1 MPPTEPRALPGSPD
15 VLRRL
20 RGDEYPYPGLLCA
33 GEPAV
38 VLVDDTDLPEVVW
51 RAEADGHLLA
61 PLDAVRVV
69 GGTAALLPSCRGRL
83 GAHDAPTP
91 GRAVTVAV
99 SVIRGAQA
107 AAGLGVDDGS
117 WWLDAAGRPVLALGA
132 GSLWREEAADLLSAV
147 AAATG
152 GVAARAVAEVARGI
166 GDSAAVRRHADA
178 WEDALFAAAEPE
190 PLAGP
195 ATDPALGADTA
206 PMRASALRRG
216 APEPVPV
223 AVPVWARPVDGD
235 LARRTGDA
243 LGATWA
249 GVRGV
254 VQRMRPRSAAPH
266 EGPREKE
273 VPHRRRG
280 PVLVAVAVV
289 GVVAALGLLWPE
301 SVPAPFASAEVIGAA
316 IATAEASDPAAGSP
330 APVDASEA
338 GPSAVPEEASAL
350 ERGAREALDSLAAC
364 VAGDQDACASARED
378 PSLAVPDGLVAAAGV
393 RPDISLLDEYGGV
406 AVIRA
411 DAPGYTSQAVVLV
424 QADEKWLVREV
435 YDLAD
440 QP

>member
-1 MPPTEPRALPGSPD
+1 MPLTEPSALAGSPD

-20 RGDEYPYPGLLCA
+20 RADEYPYPGLLCA

-51 RAEADGHLLA
+51 RAEADGHLLS
-61 PLDAVRVV
+61 PLDAVRVA

-107 AAGLGVDDGS
+107 ATGLGVDDGS
-117 WWLDAAGRPVLALGA
+117 WWVDAAGRPVLALGA
-132 GSLWREEAADLLSAV
+132 GGLWRAEAADLLSAV

-152 GVAARAVAEVARGI
+152 GVAARAVDEVARGI

-195 ATDPALGADTA
+195 ATDPVLGADTA
-206 PMRASALRRG
+206 PMRATALRRG
-216 APEPVPV
+216 APEPIPV
-223 AVPVWARPVDGD
+223 AVPVWARLVDGD

-243 LGATWA
+243 VAATWA

-254 VQRMRPRSAAPH
+254 AHRMRPRSAAPL
-266 EGPREKE
+266 GGTRENE

-301 SVPAPFASAEVIGAA
+301 PRPAPAPSAEVTGAA
-316 IATAEASDPAAGSP
+316 IATAEASDPATAASAP
-330 APVDASEA
+330 ADASEA
-338 GPSAVPEEASAL
+338 GPSAIPEEASAL
-350 ERGAREALDSLAAC
+350 ERGAREALASLAAC
-364 VAGDQDACASARED
+364 VAGDQGACASARED
-378 PSLAVPDGLVAAAGV
+378 PSQAVPDGLVAATGV